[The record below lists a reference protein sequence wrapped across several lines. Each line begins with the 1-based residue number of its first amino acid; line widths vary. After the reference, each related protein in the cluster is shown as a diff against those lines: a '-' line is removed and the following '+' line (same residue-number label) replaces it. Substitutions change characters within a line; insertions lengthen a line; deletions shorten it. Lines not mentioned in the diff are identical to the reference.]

1 MKKGIG
7 KTISVI
13 AILTMT
19 FQLGMPIIPVF
30 QNEAF
35 AINTTTSELSE
46 NTDTTEVISNDNEI
60 KEEETWDVSANGDE
74 SVIAKWT
81 REDRTLTISGTGEMK
96 DWYGDSTEDWHN
108 TQYTNIIESVSVEEG
123 ITNIGNY
130 AFSRCSSLERIKM
143 PEGITNIANQAFSL
157 CSNLTSIDIPEG
169 VTNIGAGAFSG
180 CTSLKNIEMPQSLIN
195 IGNSAFS
202 RCSNLTSIYIPINVI
217 SIGYGTF
224 ADCISL
230 EKINVDE
237 NNNQFIDENGVL
249 FNKEKDKLICFPG
262 GKKDLKEYEI
272 PDTVTTIDYYAFF
285 GNTSIENI
293 IIPNSVENIESYSF
307 YGCTNLENITIP
319 DKVTT
324 IRDYTFYNCN
334 NLQNIYFTGDIKR
347 IQSYAFANCNTLES
361 ISLPDSLESIG
372 ENAFRKCTILK
383 NIEIPQNVSSIGE
396 LAFYGCS
403 SLESINIPENVTDIK
418 YSTFSNCSNLKNVNI
433 SEGVISIENQAF
445 SDCTSLVNINIPAS
459 VTSIGESAFSGCN
472 QLILYVEADSIG
484 HKYAE
489 EHKVPYILNGIAYE
503 TSTEY
508 QIEEEKSWD
517 ISVNQDESVIAKWTL
532 EDKTLT
538 ITGEGEIKNWEYK
551 EQSDW
556 HNNQYTTFIENAV
569 VDNRITF
576 IGNYM
581 FYNCTNLKN
590 INIPE
595 SITSIGSSAFEGCSS
610 LINMNIPNSVTVI
623 DDEAFS
629 NCTSLE
635 NVVLSNN
642 IKVIESS
649 TFNYCI
655 SLNSIVIPETVTV
668 IEDNAFERCTNL
680 TNIEIPQGVTS
691 IGDDVFYGCS
701 NLQSINVN
709 SYNDNYISENG
720 ILFNK
725 EKTELIKFPEGKEDI
740 SEYSIPEGVISIKER
755 AFYQCTNLIKV
766 IIPDS
771 VTTVEY
777 ATFNEC
783 SNLESI
789 IIPEGVTT
797 IETMAFSRCISLKKI
812 ILPSSVTKIGSQA
825 FYDCSDLKSIVI
837 PKNVKTIESEAFEH
851 CDNLIIYTKSDT
863 EGHKYAEENGQRYI
877 IDSEGPEITFEPNGS
892 ENPQKGYSVKVG
904 VADNQEEVGV
914 KDISLKYQWTQSET
928 EPTKESFTESFENG
942 QTITK
947 STGDGKWYLWIY
959 AEDNLENET
968 ITRSDAF
975 NFDNTAPII
984 NIEYSRKEITED
996 PVIVTITSNEEIQEV
1011 EGWILSSDKK
1021 ALTKEYSENTNETI
1035 TVKDL
1040 AGNEI
1045 QAVVEIINIGKIE
1058 IGDINQ
1064 DGRIDVTDLLML
1076 KRHLVAGSRTEW
1088 ILTGRALLLADMN
1101 EDGNVD
1107 VTDMLMLKR
1116 IIVEDM

>member
-7 KTISVI
+7 KTISII
-13 AILTMT
+13 AILTMI
-19 FQLGMPIIPVF
+19 FQLGMPITPLF
-30 QNEAF
+30 QKESF
-35 AINTTTSELSE
+35 AADTPTES
-46 NTDTTEVISNDNEI
+46 TDTTEVISKNNEI
-60 KEEETWDVSANGDE
+60 KGEETWDISANGDG

-81 REDRTLTISGTGEMK
+81 LEDKKLTVSGTGEMK
-96 DWYGDSTEDWHN
+96 DWKYDVEEDWHN
-108 TQYTNIIESVSVEEG
+108 TQYTNIIESVSIEEG
-123 ITNIGNY
+123 ITNIGSY
-130 AFSRCSSLERIKM
+130 AFSNCSSIESINIPVGVINIKNSAFSKCSSLDKIKI
-143 PEGITNIANQAFSL
+143 PEGVTRVGENAFSGCNNL
-157 CSNLTSIDIPEG
+157 TSIEIPESLTSISYYAFSGCSNLTSID
-169 VTNIGAGAFSG
+169 
-180 CTSLKNIEMPQSLIN
+180 
-195 IGNSAFS
+195 
-202 RCSNLTSIYIPINVI
+202 IPINVI
-217 SIGYGTF
+217 SIGYGAF
-224 ADCISL
+224 AGCTNL
-230 EKINVDE
+230 EKINVNE

-249 FNKEKDKLICFPG
+249 FNKEKDELICFPG
-262 GKKDLKEYEI
+262 GKKDLREYEI
-272 PDTVTTIDYYAFF
+272 PDTVTTIYYYAFY
-285 GNTSIENI
+285 GNTSLESI

-334 NLQNIYFTGDIKR
+334 NLQNIYFAGGIKR

-361 ISLPDSLESIG
+361 IRLPDSMESIG
-372 ENAFRKCTILK
+372 ENAFRRCTILK

-418 YSTFSNCSNLKNVNI
+418 YSTFYNCSNLRSVNI

-445 SDCTSLVNINIPAS
+445 SNCASLVNINIPTS

-538 ITGEGEIKNWEYK
+538 ITGEGEIKNWEYN

-556 HNNQYTTFIENAV
+556 HNNQYTTFIENVV
-569 VDNRITF
+569 VDNKITT
-576 IGNYM
+576 IGNCM

-595 SITSIGSSAFEGCSS
+595 SITSIGFRAFAYCTS
-610 LINMNIPNSVTVI
+610 LKSINIPNSVTVI
-623 DDEAFS
+623 DSEAFS
-629 NCTSLE
+629 NCINLE

-642 IKVIESS
+642 IKTIESY

-655 SLNSIVIPETVTV
+655 NLNNIVIPDTVTV
-668 IEDNAFERCTNL
+668 IGNNAFARCSNL
-680 TNIEIPQGVTS
+680 TNIEIPRGVTS

-709 SYNDNYISENG
+709 SYNNNYISENG

-755 AFYQCTNLIKV
+755 AFYQCTNLVKV

-771 VTTVEY
+771 VTTLEY
-777 ATFNEC
+777 ATFDEC

-797 IETMAFSRCISLKKI
+797 IETMAFSRCISLKNI
-812 ILPSSVTKIGSQA
+812 ILPLSVTKIGSQA

-837 PKNVKTIESEAFEH
+837 PENVGTIESEAFEH

-877 IDSEGPEITFEPNGS
+877 IDNEGPEITFEPNGS

-968 ITRSDAF
+968 ITKSEAF

-984 NIEYSRKEITED
+984 NIEYSTKEITED

-1011 EGWILSSDKK
+1011 EGWILSENKK
-1021 ALTKEYSENTNETI
+1021 ILTKKYSENTNETI
-1035 TVKDL
+1035 TIKDL

-1045 QAVVEIINIGKIE
+1045 QAIVEIINIEKIE
-1058 IGDINQ
+1058 IGDVNQ